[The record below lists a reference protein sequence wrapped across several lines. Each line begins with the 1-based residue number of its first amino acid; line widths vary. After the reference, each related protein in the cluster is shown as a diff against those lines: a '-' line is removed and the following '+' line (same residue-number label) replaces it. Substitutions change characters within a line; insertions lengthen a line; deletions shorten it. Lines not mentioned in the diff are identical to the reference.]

1 MFRVIGAES
10 EQLHFFVGSEDCV
23 KYPECQDNMSRD
35 GRREGFS
42 RVGPLRMFSRMPAP
56 KSWRGNSIMGESA

>member
-10 EQLHFFVGSEDCV
+10 KQLHFFVGSEDRV
-23 KYPECQDNMSRD
+23 KYPECQDYMSRD

-42 RVGPLRMFSRMPAP
+42 RVGPSGCFRGCQRRSR
-56 KSWRGNSIMGESA
+56 GEGIR